1 MLALA
6 WKDKR
11 NVIMLSTWHNNG
23 MHNMRR
29 KVKNNVE
36 QFRKPVVICDYNK
49 HMGGVDVSDQYVSAY
64 RFISK

>member
-11 NVIMLSTWHNNG
+11 NVIMLSTWHNNR
-23 MHNMRR
+23 MLNMIR

-36 QFRKPVVICDYNK
+36 QFRKHVVICDYNK
-49 HMGGVDVSDQYVSAY
+49 HMGGVDLSDQYVSA
-64 RFISK
+64 